1 MSVSEPA
8 DRSFTV
14 TWPRDITWHNGFGK
28 TAQGELVSG
37 STSNGIQVWDFNN
50 DDLQQQ
56 ANQIAAQLNTVTF
69 TSSLPP
75 NSSYY
80 SSGKT
85 LRELVERIDGHDRPG
100 DYIQRACELLGQ
112 ILERREADERAEQL
126 ARRAKTAPLRQR
138 RVMPP
143 TER

>member
-1 MSVSEPA
+1 MTINEPA

-37 STSNGIQVWDFNN
+37 STSNGIQVWDLTP
-50 DDLQQQ
+50 DMQQQ
-56 ANQIAAQLNTVTF
+56 ANQIAAQLSTVTF
-69 TSSLPP
+69 TSVPPP
-75 NSSYY
+75 NSSY
-80 SSGKT
+80 SSGTKT
-85 LRELVERIDGHDRPG
+85 LRELVERIDGYERPG

-112 ILERREADERAEQL
+112 ILERRVADERAEQL

-138 RVMPP
+138 RVIPP